1 VTGEEGVEDMSWLMI
16 RVYAWR
22 VSDRTETEK
31 RAYTFATASTEP
43 VTVSTRSCTP
53 AMTLLTPALTPV
65 RSLSSATFLP
75 ARPMMTP
82 ASFVLTRA
90 RRVRALSWGG
100 EGEREGGGEAA
111 GVAGSAGMEERGGM
125 AERRN
130 ARSNI
135 RRRPKSVYLVQPT
148 SSNPSLPSPLRSW
161 PWMGEAEWQSVGTH
175 AQIFGE
181 DRGVFNTTTRH
192 VLLRTPTSPA
202 AQKPPS
208 PPEPPV
214 GVSSPQL
221 PCARG
226 TPMP

>member
-1 VTGEEGVEDMSWLMI
+1 MSWLMI

-22 VSDRTETEK
+22 VSDRTATEK

-135 RRRPKSVYLVQPT
+135 RRRPKSAYLVRKLV
-148 SSNPSLPSPLRSW
+148 SSMP
-161 PWMGEAEWQSVGTH
+161 EWSVATR

-181 DRGVFNTTTRH
+181 DRGVFNTATRH
-192 VLLRTPTSPA
+192 ILLRTPTSPA

-208 PPEPPV
+208 PPEQPV